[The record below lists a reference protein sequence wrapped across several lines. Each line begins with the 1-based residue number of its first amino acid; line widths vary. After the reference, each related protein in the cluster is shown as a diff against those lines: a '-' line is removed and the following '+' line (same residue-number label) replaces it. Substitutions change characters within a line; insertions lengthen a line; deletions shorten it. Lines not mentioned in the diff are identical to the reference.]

1 MAGILTSMNKQLL
14 WAVVAIVAVIIIGR
28 WATSGGDNRIAQVSP
43 SPSGIVVAS
52 ASPSASASPVVSR
65 VATPKP
71 AVSAPVSAMPE
82 TYADALKRYE
92 NARFQFDQYCQTK
105 PAVASYKN
113 GATVMLDNRSGD
125 PRIVAVGGVQY
136 NLTGYGWKI
145 ITLSAKKLPITLFI
159 DCGGAKNVAQIQ
171 MYK

>member
-1 MAGILTSMNKQLL
+1 MSMNKQLL
-14 WAVVAIVAVIIIGR
+14 WSVVVIVAVILVGR
-28 WATSGGDNRIAQVSP
+28 WATGDRDDEMVQASP
-43 SPSGIVVAS
+43 SPSGVVTAS
-52 ASPSASASPVVSR
+52 VSPSVSASPVASR
-65 VATPKP
+65 IGAPKP
-71 AVSAPVSAMPE
+71 AVSAPVTAMPE
-82 TYADALKRYE
+82 TYAEALKRYE

-136 NLTGYGWKI
+136 NLAGYGWKI
-145 ITLSAKKLPITLFI
+145 ITLSAKTLPTTLFI

>member
-1 MAGILTSMNKQLL
+1 MNKQLL
-14 WAVVAIVAVIIIGR
+14 WAVVVIVAVIGIGR
-28 WATSGGDNRIAQVSP
+28 WATGDRDDEMVVASP
-43 SPSGIVVAS
+43 SPSVVA
-52 ASPSASASPVVSR
+52 ASVSPTASAYPMASSVGAR
-65 VATPKP
+65 KP
-71 AVSAPVSAMPE
+71 AVSAPVTAMPE
-82 TYADALKRYE
+82 TYAEALKRYE

-136 NLTGYGWKI
+136 NLAGYGWKI
-145 ITLSAKKLPITLFI
+145 ITLSAKTLPTTLFL